1 MKTAKG
7 CKDVSSMSP
16 QDEQYNRMQSNHKQK
31 NSRRKF
37 LRITAFSAE
46 SNNYSKGDI
55 EFVTEFPCLLGHPVY
70 IG

>member
-37 LRITAFSAE
+37 YGLQLSQLNQTIIQKAI
-46 SNNYSKGDI
+46 SNSSLNS
-55 EFVTEFPCLLGHPVY
+55 HVY
-70 IG
+70 WDTLYI

>member
-37 LRITAFSAE
+37 YGLQLSELNQTIIQKAI
-46 SNNYSKGDI
+46 SNS
-55 EFVTEFPCLLGHPVY
+55 
-70 IG
+70 